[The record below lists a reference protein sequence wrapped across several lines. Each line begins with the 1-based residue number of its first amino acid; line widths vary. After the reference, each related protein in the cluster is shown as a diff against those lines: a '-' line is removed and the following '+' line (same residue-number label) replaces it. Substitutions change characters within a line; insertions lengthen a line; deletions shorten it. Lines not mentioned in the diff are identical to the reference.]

1 VAILDLGRGC
11 SNSGCHNF
19 ILDSSVFYTFHDR
32 QAGSRTNFSQ
42 FDSGIDTSLPTFHR
56 HSNHVLIPL
65 HIGLERNND
74 KITYSSLEKEMNG
87 ASDAQ
92 LNGCSHFLSLLR
104 CPRRTNLKGR
114 RDDLGKAIERNQE
127 GCHLARKSKMLVNW
141 GEI

>member
-19 ILDSSVFYTFHDR
+19 ILASSLLYLSRSAT
-32 QAGSRTNFSQ
+32 GSRTTFSQ
-42 FDSGIDTSLPTFHR
+42 FDSGVDTSLPTFHR
-56 HSNHVLIPL
+56 CSNYGLIPL
-65 HIGLERNND
+65 HIGLECNND
-74 KITYSSLEKEMNG
+74 KTTYSSLEKEMNG

-92 LNGCSHFLSLLR
+92 LNGCSHFLSLLH